1 MTNFLELHK
10 DYLDNALGYYYENS
24 VFLKYY
30 NRIPKSRYH
39 TFKYCYDYLKDSKP
53 IIVELGT
60 SRSFVDGRFEGACS
74 DNIKYWN
81 KNNPDKWDWS
91 AGYFTKIF
99 ANLFSDSTIHTV
111 DIDSKHLSIAK
122 LMNSDKNNILYH
134 HTTSEHFL
142 NTFNQ
147 KIDLLYLDTGNM
159 DEETAKLHKREIDII
174 IKKNLLSDNGLI
186 LIDDVK
192 NPWMLINTDETSVL
206 GKSKYSVPLLLNNG
220 YKLIMDEYQ
229 MILKKE

>member
-1 MTNFLELHK
+1 M
-10 DYLDNALGYYYENS
+10 
-24 VFLKYY
+24 
-30 NRIPKSRYH
+30 
-39 TFKYCYDYLKDSKP
+39 
-53 IIVELGT
+53 GT

-122 LMNSDKNNILYH
+122 LMNSDKN
-134 HTTSEHFL
+134 
-142 NTFNQ
+142 NQ